1 MRLNFRQQR
10 NLVGFL
16 KITSKII
23 SPVLFLASFLF
34 FTLFFHIKE
43 YQIIAC
49 LVFLG
54 LVVFITIELIGF
66 FLTRKYIQ
74 RDVERK
80 SFRKDEYFIKNNF
93 IVPDFT
99 QVGHKKYIRD
109 NIVYCKKISEERV
122 KTFEKEK
129 IQDKVYLDE
138 EKNQTDDIENRKYVE
153 YSICFKDMLFRFSFK
168 KSN

>member
-1 MRLNFRQQR
+1 MNFRQQR

-23 SPVLFLASFLF
+23 SPVLFLASFLYF
-34 FTLFFHIKE
+34 ILFFNIKE

-66 FLTRKYIQ
+66 FLARKYI
-74 RDVERK
+74 ERAIER
-80 SFRKDEYFIKNNF
+80 SSIRKDEYFIKNNF

-99 QVGHKKYIRD
+99 QVGTEKFFRD
-109 NIVYCKKISEERV
+109 NVICCEKISEKKA

-129 IQDKVYLDE
+129 IQDTVYLDE
-138 EKNQTDDIENRKYVE
+138 EKNQTDDIKNTKYVE
-153 YSICFKDMLFRFSFK
+153 YNICFKDMLFRFSFK
-168 KSN
+168 RRD